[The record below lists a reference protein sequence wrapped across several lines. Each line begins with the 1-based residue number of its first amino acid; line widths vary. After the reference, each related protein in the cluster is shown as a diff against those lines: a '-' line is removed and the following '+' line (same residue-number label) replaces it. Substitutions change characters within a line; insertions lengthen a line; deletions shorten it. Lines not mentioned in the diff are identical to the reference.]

1 MSERKDIN
9 KNTNDFSKDRKEW
22 QHEWGLEKQTE
33 GLDKRSVAKQHKI
46 AEELK
51 KEDKQHSKK

>member
-9 KNTNDFSKDRKEW
+9 KNVDGNSKDRKEW
-22 QHEWGLEKQTE
+22 SHEWGLEKQTE
-33 GLDKRSVAKQHKI
+33 GLDKRAVAKQHKI

-51 KEDKQHSKK
+51 KEAQHPKKR